1 MTSSEKRATLIFVLV
16 VGVAAALTWLLWPSA
31 GDRTARPGPGS
42 LAAGGNEGAERLSFL
57 NMDSRSRLS
66 QALREAL
73 ARRLGPGAI
82 EKRTLLDLELP
93 EKGLL
98 AALFPPIGALNRRLN
113 NPPGERVEHDT
124 VRLTYRHA
132 RSSGTPFEFVRLIF
146 SAESGAPLYFH
157 IRSKTQGADFLGAI
171 TKKYGQPVTKPWPDG
186 RGTSR
191 LWERDGDYLVVSET
205 RSRNDT
211 ALYDFAFTFT
221 GHLKALLET
230 ERAKRQ
236 LRMKAIEQKG
246 QSAF

>member
-31 GDRTARPGPGS
+31 GDRAARPGPES
-42 LAAGGNEGAERLSFL
+42 LAAGGDEGAGRFSFL
-57 NMDSRSRLS
+57 NMDSRSHLS

-73 ARRLGPGAI
+73 AKRLGPEAI
-82 EKRTLLDLELP
+82 EKRTPLDLGLP

-98 AALFPPIGALNRRLN
+98 AALFPPIGVLNRRLN

-124 VRLTYRHA
+124 VQLTYRHA
-132 RSSGTPFEFVRLIF
+132 RNAGPPFEFVRLIF
-146 SAESGAPLYFH
+146 SGSGAPLFFH
-157 IRSKTQGADFLGAI
+157 IRSKTQGADFLDAI
-171 TKKYGQPVTKPWPDG
+171 MKKYGQPVTKPWPDG
-186 RGTSR
+186 RGTSH

-205 RSRNDT
+205 RSRNGT

-221 GHLKALLET
+221 GHLEALLET
-230 ERAKRQ
+230 ELARRQ
-236 LRMKAIEQKG
+236 QRMKAIEQKG